1 MTGSAEN
8 MNTLGVVGFD
18 WGGGGEGRER
28 GAMGVVRVGDWL
40 GLDDARL

>member
-18 WGGGGEGRER
+18 WGGRER

>member
-8 MNTLGVVGFD
+8 MSTLGVVGFD
-18 WGGGGEGRER
+18 WGGREGRER